1 MNLMQHLRGFD
12 AMKPIHAVY
21 ENGVFRPTEPVAL
34 PENSNVEIVV
44 RVKHSLDREPGCLPG
59 QATSKT
65 EPGCLPGQATSNS
78 PQGSHHGNTQ
88 SAAGMMSE
96 HWTEQ
101 DEVILEDISRDRK
114 RDNRREPAP

>member
-1 MNLMQHLRGFD
+1 MNLTQHLRGFD

-59 QATSKT
+59 QATS
-65 EPGCLPGQATSNS
+65 NS